1 MKTQILKAAL
11 FSFIIFFSCSQTNQQ
26 RPILERA
33 EKVMSEH
40 PDSAL
45 FLLEQIVTPE
55 KMSER
60 DYATWC
66 LLITEARDKNYIEH
80 TSDSLINIAVQYFE
94 KKKDTNRLAE
104 AYYCQGR
111 VLSELSASEEA
122 LTAYLEAKEFVRQT
136 FNRDLEARINNH
148 LGTLYWEN
156 GRTEKSLS
164 CYKEAYRNYETDQ
177 NKIGMINTLR
187 NIGKSM
193 HGLEKLDS
201 AYFYLSKAIKLAR
214 QEKIESQMPHLLSS
228 IGSVCAEKGEYE
240 KALEYNKA
248 SLSYPIKKNTL
259 FARYFAIGRL
269 YQNLQKT
276 DSALF
281 YAEKALMGTD
291 LYVKCNV
298 NKLLYTIY
306 VKEQDYKK
314 ACTYNERYLL
324 LRDSIEQIY
333 QPQKLAKVEALYNK
347 ERLLSKQNQQMHVA
361 RSRQDFLL
369 ICFLCACLAL
379 GIVYVIMAQVISKHK
394 LRNKEIQKLL
404 QENKNLLLNDEQEIE
419 KKDIALQTIQ
429 KQLEENQRLID
440 SYTGK
445 IQALENDNSS
455 QSEMYKQQQ
464 QEANIEKSKLLK
476 EKEMIFREKE
486 ELINNK
492 DILLRQK
499 DAQLQSISE
508 KNGKLEQRI
517 LFSIEEKEELKRQR
531 NILSQELDANVK
543 AQKQLSLDWE
553 SLRLQQEEQLRKEQD
568 TVDEL
573 KQKSRMYEAWIQKL
587 IHQDDF
593 LFNLA
598 DNKQQLYIT
607 ELNKDKFYG
616 HFSSVFPG
624 FADFLSKH
632 YKLDDREL
640 LICCLVKLG
649 VKTGRIAA
657 LFNLVPDTIT
667 KQKAEIKEKY
677 FNVNVSEKQSLDRVL
692 EKLLW

>member
-1 MKTQILKAAL
+1 MKTQILKATLLA
-11 FSFIIFFSCSQTNQQ
+11 FIIFFSCHQVSQQH
-26 RPILERA
+26 PILEQA

-45 FLLEQIVTPE
+45 FLLEQVAAPE
-55 KMSER
+55 KMPER

-80 TSDSLINIAVQYFE
+80 TSDSLINVAIQYFE
-94 KKKDTNRLAE
+94 KKKDINRLSE

-122 LTAYLEAKEFVRQT
+122 LTAYLKAKELVRET
-136 FNRDLEARINNH
+136 SDRDLEARINNH

-164 CYKEAYRNYETDQ
+164 CYKEAYRNYEMEQ
-177 NKIGMINTLR
+177 NKIGMTNTLR

-201 AYFYLSKAIKLAR
+201 AYFYLDRAFVFAKNENL
-214 QEKIESQMPHLLSS
+214 ESQMAYILSS
-228 IGSVCAEKGEYE
+228 MGSIYAEKGLYE
-240 KALEYNKA
+240 KALAYQKE
-248 SLSYPIKKNTL
+248 SLNYSRIQNTKSSC
-259 FARYFAIGRL
+259 YYAIGES
-269 YQNLQKT
+269 YVNIQKL
-276 DSALF
+276 DSALL
-281 YAEKALMGTD
+281 YVDSALMSKD
-291 LYVKCNV
+291 LYVKCSANW
-298 NKLLYTIY
+298 LLYTICL
-306 VKEQDYKK
+306 KKQDYKK

-324 LRDSIEQIY
+324 LRDSIEQVY

-347 ERLLSKQNQQMHVA
+347 ERLISKQNQQMHTA

-369 ICFLCACLAL
+369 ICFLCACLAI
-379 GIVYVIMAQVISKHK
+379 GIVYVIMFQIISKHK

-404 QENKNLLLNDEQEIE
+404 QKNESLLLSDKQEME

-429 KQLEENQRLID
+429 KQLEENHLLID
-440 SYTGK
+440 SLTET
-445 IQALENDNSS
+445 IQTLENDNLS
-455 QSEMYKQQQ
+455 QLEIYKQQQ
-464 QEANIEKSKLLK
+464 EEANIEQSKLLK
-476 EKEMIFREKE
+476 EKETILKQKE
-486 ELINNK
+486 ELISNK

-499 DAQLQSISE
+499 DTQLQSILE

-517 LFSIEEKEELKRQR
+517 LLSIKEKEELERQR
-531 NILSQELDANVK
+531 SVLSQELDANVK

-553 SLRLQQEEQLRKEQD
+553 SLRLQQEEQLRKEQE
-568 TVDEL
+568 VAGEL

-587 IHQDDF
+587 IHQDEF
-593 LFNLA
+593 LLNLS
-598 DNKQQLYIT
+598 DNRQQLYP
-607 ELNKDKFYG
+607 LNFNKDVFYE
-616 HFSSVFPG
+616 HFSPVFPG
-624 FADFLSKH
+624 FVEYLFIQ
-632 YKLDDREL
+632 YKLDEREL

-649 VKTGRIAA
+649 VKTGKIATI
-657 LFNLVPDTIT
+657 LNLAPDTIT

-677 FNVNVSEKQSLDRVL
+677 FNVSEKQSLDRFL